1 MKFTD
6 LIVDK
11 KNFFSMGKEDNSGKY
26 YLSIPVSNRMIDY
39 EEYYWITK
47 DFFDKYNADK
57 DLVLKFVEE
66 CREYEH
72 DELLV
77 FKPGENRGVAKK
89 C

>member
-11 KNFFSMGKEDNSGKY
+11 KNFFSMGKEEYSGKY

-47 DFFDKYNADK
+47 DFFDEYNDNK
-57 DLVLKFVEE
+57 DLVLNFAEE
-66 CREYEH
+66 CREYKH
-72 DELLV
+72 DEFLV
-77 FKPGENRGVAKK
+77 FKPSEDRGVAK
-89 C
+89 